1 MPIMNFETI
10 KDHNLKIDDSLD
22 NSFFKVPTILF
33 DTKVHSDSLG
43 FSFALFFFLSFDQL

>member
-1 MPIMNFETI
+1 MPIMNFETA

-33 DTKVHSDSLG
+33 DTMVHSDSVRY
-43 FSFALFFFLSFDQL
+43 SFALFSFLSFDQL